1 MIGQRRPPPHAPLLG
16 AVLVVLGLGGLWL
29 MRPVEAVPVETPPV
43 EAPPG
48 EAPPVETLSGAP
60 AVPVTSARP

>member
-29 MRPVEAVPVETPPV
+29 MRPVEAVSVETP
-43 EAPPG
+43 AG